1 MEKRNVKD
9 LIWAIIGFLGIGF
22 FVGAIIYVVVND
34 NKPAP
39 EPVVVPS
46 GGISDLNYY
55 DLLPDPRQVV
65 TGEGNITVYKP
76 EKWAFENVLEKNGTK
91 RLLGLDELRQISVNY
106 TWSTDSIDFVERIM
120 ETSQNVVNFVGISN
134 IIRQSEILDCKYGLY
149 DALAQDIEYVRNG
162 NTYYVKLIWIIEH
175 QNLCAIQIVV
185 PNKKD
190 FDRDD
195 LYYLEAHFKMPSD
208 STQQYKYENSENINR
223 FTEGEQPFISGV
235 DNITLYKPEGW
246 TFNDVVVTN
255 GVRMFNGKDDT
266 DRITLSFL
274 WNRFYGQLDDLI
286 RSTSDGFVQDMSSN
300 FPLWNKTELYKT
312 KYGDYDALA
321 RDYEFLVKNGCLYV
335 RHIWIEHQN
344 YIFSTQIM
352 STEKKDIECEGL
364 KYIEERFRMPN
375 DL

>member
-76 EKWAFENVLEKNGTK
+76 EKWTFENVLEKNGTK

-175 QNLCAIQIVV
+175 QNICAIQIVV

-286 RSTSDGFVQDMSSN
+286 RSTSDGFVQDMSSK
-300 FPLWNKTELYKT
+300 FPLWNKTEICGK
-312 KYGDYDALA
+312 A
-321 RDYEFLVKNGCLYV
+321 
-335 RHIWIEHQN
+335 
-344 YIFSTQIM
+344 
-352 STEKKDIECEGL
+352 
-364 KYIEERFRMPN
+364 
-375 DL
+375 